1 MSSYETL
8 KNMNGTTAKHAQW
21 CIRILDPKIIDY
33 TFAARGETINASR
46 FECMLVSKDPKQ
58 YMLAGIPFSFKERD
72 SAKKAYTKFTDQSVW
87 ILKTVAFDT
96 KVKPEFNSC
105 PQKAVILMTEPSK
118 LVPVTPAHTTE
129 LAHPSKHIE
138 VALDLSGILRLLA
151 AMPFET
157 GSARSGSAKPQS
169 KVLDFCG
176 KKIALTPPKLVEKG
190 GKRFMVSQ
198 MELVD
203 HTGGQIKVS
212 VWDKAYD
219 VLQLIPDGEGITCV
233 GSSATREG
241 SEVKLNLWPSAH
253 VLRGGTPA
261 QSLTSLDAST
271 LQVKLLTAT
280 FVPTHASIDVVD
292 KDAHPSCAA
301 ALAEAVGCDGDNIFQ
316 VNRAFLD
323 APTRKEALFTKDER
337 LFVQCRLRDQTGGVD
352 VDVVSAA
359 VPALYGCADEA
370 ELKDKL
376 AKGLLEPEKARVNVR
391 GVLRVE
397 GGAVKKYIS
406 EIAPS
411 SLTSSFDRA
420 AMAMALGLTEILGD
434 IVIPAPIERID
445 DMPMVGL
452 AVRSDQREPIGA
464 HRVLILVQG
473 TGQSTLD
480 GLGVGKTLQ
489 EESYKVFSPKV
500 RCLLST
506 SEKFI
511 DLIGY
516 CGFQGMLQYRLDK
529 DAALV
534 LVSAISLY
542 APDAVSAGGPA
553 FVATIEHMRKVTAVE
568 LAALT
573 QSLTAECQSV
583 LVDERTDG
591 VSATEST
598 YWEQPAKKLRRLDS
612 EPL

>member
-1 MSSYETL
+1 M
-8 KNMNGTTAKHAQW
+8 
-21 CIRILDPKIIDY
+21 
-33 TFAARGETINASR
+33 
-46 FECMLVSKDPKQ
+46 
-58 YMLAGIPFSFKERD
+58 
-72 SAKKAYTKFTDQSVW
+72 
-87 ILKTVAFDT
+87 
-96 KVKPEFNSC
+96 
-105 PQKAVILMTEPSK
+105 
-118 LVPVTPAHTTE
+118 
-129 LAHPSKHIE
+129 
-138 VALDLSGILRLLA
+138 
-151 AMPFET
+151 
-157 GSARSGSAKPQS
+157 
-169 KVLDFCG
+169 
-176 KKIALTPPKLVEKG
+176 
-190 GKRFMVSQ
+190 
-198 MELVD
+198 
-203 HTGGQIKVS
+203 
-212 VWDKAYD
+212 
-219 VLQLIPDGEGITCV
+219 
-233 GSSATREG
+233 
-241 SEVKLNLWPSAH
+241 
-253 VLRGGTPA
+253 
-261 QSLTSLDAST
+261 
-271 LQVKLLTAT
+271 
-280 FVPTHASIDVVD
+280 
-292 KDAHPSCAA
+292 
-301 ALAEAVGCDGDNIFQ
+301 
-316 VNRAFLD
+316 
-323 APTRKEALFTKDER
+323 
-337 LFVQCRLRDQTGGVD
+337 QCRLRDLTGGVD

-397 GGAVKKYIS
+397 GGAVKKYIA

-411 SLTSSFDRA
+411 SLTSSFSRA
-420 AMAMALGLTEILGD
+420 AMGMALGLTEILGD

-500 RCLLST
+500 RCLRST

-598 YWEQPAKKLRRLDS
+598 YWEQPAKKLRRLVS